1 MSSLSVKSM
10 DPHPMHHNCHPLW
23 KILFAFLKIFFA
35 LRSTT
40 GYKVCMHSEHQPKT
54 FYKDPNVRMVIWEW
68 DWERV
73 GLLVGCEKRELLC
86 RKGRVSDRWG
96 KWSELLSQQS
106 TTRMCTTCAPSVQ
119 CAHFLN
125 MHHPCTSQ
133 CVYTLRMPHF
143 VLCTFHTCMFVH
155 ISYMCT
161 IQTTNGKFSHMCTG
175 HYSLL
180 R

>member
-96 KWSELLSQQS
+96 KWSVCVTAVNHQNV
-106 TTRMCTTCAPSVQ
+106 CTTWVHQCLHHRTNVCTAWVPHTPSKWCRAQISTIYTAPPTYSSKAVG
-119 CAHFLN
+119 
-125 MHHPCTSQ
+125 
-133 CVYTLRMPHF
+133 
-143 VLCTFHTCMFVH
+143 
-155 ISYMCT
+155 
-161 IQTTNGKFSHMCTG
+161 TN
-175 HYSLL
+175 
-180 R
+180 

>member
-1 MSSLSVKSM
+1 
-10 DPHPMHHNCHPLW
+10 MHHNCHPLW

-96 KWSELLSQQS
+96 KWSVCVTAVNHQNAVHHLCVCL
-106 TTRMCTTCAPSVQ
+106 CAPKLLVCTNKICATLSKCATLKYELTISLFFTVRSTSTAATTTASVTK
-119 CAHFLN
+119 CE
-125 MHHPCTSQ
+125 P
-133 CVYTLRMPHF
+133 
-143 VLCTFHTCMFVH
+143 
-155 ISYMCT
+155 
-161 IQTTNGKFSHMCTG
+161 
-175 HYSLL
+175 
-180 R
+180 